1 MSGSYR
7 VAAGI
12 LTSRLSGLV
21 RESLMARALGT
32 TLYADAVSAAFKVP
46 NLLQNLLGEGTLSA
60 AFIPEYSRLSDSKEV
75 GAAGAL
81 ARRVLWLLSGV
92 VMLLVAGGVLL
103 TPVIISVTLPGLEGQ
118 RRELTIMGGRIAFL
132 MTGVL
137 VFSAWSLAI
146 LNAHRKF
153 FTAYVAPVMWNLA
166 MIVFLAINYVSHAA
180 PNRRM
185 VNLLMWTAVGGAVL
199 QLLVQLPTLFKVEKH
214 LRAQWSGARG
224 AASGVL
230 KAAIPTVFGRGA
242 VQISGYI
249 DYFLVSFLA
258 AGTMS
263 IMRYSQMLYMLP
275 ISLLGF
281 SVAAAEL
288 PELSR
293 MRELGPAEMLKRARA
308 ALRMTWFWSI
318 PVVVAFFAFGDGIV
332 GVLLQGG
339 SFERKDTLL
348 VYAALAA
355 YTIGLMPAN
364 GGRVLVTSLYAVGD
378 TRTPARISIIRITV
392 SAVVSAILMFV
403 LLRTYGGVIA
413 VIGICLGSALGSWVE
428 FVMLRRAVGKQLE
441 GSITKGL
448 SLTRIIMVCVPI
460 ALAIRAAVF
469 FLPDRYSQI
478 GSFIAPFVFG
488 AAVLIV
494 GTLVGLPELNRLLNV
509 IRRRKS

>member
-12 LTSRLSGLV
+12 LTSRITGLV

-32 TLYADAVSAAFKVP
+32 TIYADAVSAAFKIP

-60 AFIPEYSRLSDSKEV
+60 AFIPEYARLSDSKEA

-81 ARRVLWLLSGV
+81 ARRVLWILSGIV
-92 VMLLVAGGVLL
+92 TLLVAGGVLL
-103 TPVIISVTLPGLEGQ
+103 TPVIVSVTLPGLEAE
-118 RRELTIMGGRIAFL
+118 RRSLTIMAGRIAFL

-166 MIVFLAINYVSHAA
+166 MIVFLAINYGVRPDA
-180 PNRRM
+180 RF
-185 VNLLMWTAVGGAVL
+185 VNLLMWVAVVGAGL
-199 QLLVQLPTLFKVEKH
+199 QLAVQLPTLFKVEKS
-214 LRAQWSGARG
+214 LAAKWSGARA
-224 AASGVL
+224 AASGVVR
-230 KAAIPTVFGRGA
+230 AAIPTIFGRGA

-258 AGTMS
+258 AGTMAV
-263 IMRYSQMLYMLP
+263 MRYAQMLYMLP

-293 MRELGPAEMLKRARA
+293 MRELGAAEMIKRTRA
-308 ALRMTWFWSI
+308 ALRVTWFWSI
-318 PVVVAFFAFGDGIV
+318 PVVVGFLAFGDGIV

-339 SFERKDTLL
+339 TFDAGDTRI

-355 YTIGLMPAN
+355 YTLGLLPAN

-378 TRTPARISIIRITV
+378 TRTPARISIIRIV
-392 SAVVSAILMFV
+392 ISAVFGAGLMFL
-403 LLRTYGGVIA
+403 LLRTYGGIVA
-413 VIGICLGSALGSWVE
+413 VLGICLGSAVGSWVE
-428 FVMLRRAVGKQLE
+428 FVMLRRAVSKQLE
-441 GSITKGL
+441 GSVLHEL
-448 SLTRIIMVCVPI
+448 SLTRIAVVCLAVAGVLRALVFVVPDGYRQT
-460 ALAIRAAVF
+460 A
-469 FLPDRYSQI
+469 
-478 GSFIAPFVFG
+478 SFTAPFVYG
-488 AAVLIV
+488 ALVLAI
-494 GTLVGLPELNRLLNV
+494 GLLIKLPEFTRLLNV

>member
-1 MSGSYR
+1 VSGSYR

-12 LTSRLSGLV
+12 LTSRITGLV
-21 RESLMARALGT
+21 RESLMARLLGT
-32 TLYADAVSAAFKVP
+32 TLYADAVSAAFKIP

-60 AFIPEYSRLSDSKEV
+60 AFIPEYSRLSDSKEI

-81 ARRVLWLLSGV
+81 ARRVLWLLSGIV
-92 VMLLVAGGVLL
+92 VLVVAGGMLL
-103 TPVIISVTLPGLEGQ
+103 TPVLVAITLPGLEGE
-118 RRELTIMGGRIAFL
+118 RRALTIMAGRIAFL

-166 MIVFLAINYVSHAA
+166 MIVFLAVNYGAR
-180 PNRRM
+180 PNGRL
-185 VNLLMWTAVGGAVL
+185 VNQLMWAAVIGAVL
-199 QLLVQLPTLFKVEKH
+199 QLVVQLPTLFKVERHISAKW
-214 LRAQWSGARG
+214 AGARDS
-224 AASGVL
+224 ARGVL
-230 KAAIPTVFGRGA
+230 RAAIPTVFGRGA

-263 IMRYSQMLYMLP
+263 IMRYSQMLYLLP

-293 MRELGPAEMLKRARA
+293 MRELGPAEMIKRARA
-308 ALRMTWFWSI
+308 ALRVTWFWSI
-318 PVVVAFFAFGDGIV
+318 PVVVAFLAFGDGIV

-339 SFERKDTLL
+339 SFDANDTRL

-355 YTIGLMPAN
+355 YTIGLLPAN

-378 TRTPARISIIRITV
+378 TRTPARISIIRIV
-392 SAVVSAILMFV
+392 ISAVVGAALMFV
-403 LLRTYGGVIA
+403 LLKLYGGVIA
-413 VIGICLGSALGSWVE
+413 VLGICLGSALGSWIE
-428 FVMLRRAVGKQLE
+428 FVLLRRAVAKQLQ
-441 GSITKGL
+441 GSITHEL
-448 SLTRIIMVCVPI
+448 SLTRVVMLCVPI
-460 ALAIRAAVF
+460 AVVIRAALYFV
-469 FLPDRYSQI
+469 PDRWQQI
-478 GSFIAPFVFG
+478 ATFAAPFLFG
-488 AAVLIV
+488 IAVLII
-494 GTLVGLPELNRLLNV
+494 GIMIKLPELNRLLNV
-509 IRRRKS
+509 IRRRKA

>member
-12 LTSRLSGLV
+12 LTSRVTGLV
-21 RESLMARALGT
+21 RESLMARTLGT

-46 NLLQNLLGEGTLSA
+46 NLMQNLLGEGTLSA
-60 AFIPEYSRLSDSKEV
+60 AFIPEYSRLADGKDP

-81 ARRVLWLLSGV
+81 ARRVLWMLCGLV
-92 VMLLVAGGVLL
+92 VLLVIGGVLL
-103 TPVIISVTLPGLEGQ
+103 MPLIIRLTLPGLEGQ

-146 LNAHRKF
+146 LNAHRRF

-166 MIVFLAINYVSHAA
+166 MIVFLAINYGAQ
-180 PNRRM
+180 PNSRM
-185 VNLLMWTAVGGAVL
+185 VNLLMWTAVIGAVL
-199 QLLVQLPTLFKVEKH
+199 QLVVQFPVLFKVEKNF
-214 LRAQWSGARG
+214 RAEWAGARD
-224 AASGVL
+224 AAHGVM

-293 MRELGPAEMLKRARA
+293 MRELGPAEMIKRARA
-308 ALRMTWFWSI
+308 ALRMTWFWTI

-339 SFERKDTLL
+339 SFGREDTLL

-378 TRTPARISIIRITV
+378 TRTPARISIIRIV
-392 SAVVSAILMFV
+392 ISAVVSAALMFV

-413 VIGICLGSALGSWVE
+413 VLGICLGSALGSWVE
-428 FVMLRRAVGKQLE
+428 FVMLRRAVSKQLE
-441 GSITKGL
+441 GSVTSGL
-448 SLTRIIMVCVPI
+448 SLTRITMVCVPI
-460 ALAIRAAVF
+460 AIAIRGALF
-469 FLPDRYSQI
+469 LLPDRYEQI
-478 GSFIAPFVFG
+478 GSFAAPFLYG

-494 GTLVGLPELNRLLNV
+494 GVAIGLPELNRLLNV

>member
-12 LTSRLSGLV
+12 LSSRLTGVL
-21 RESLMARALGT
+21 RESLLARTLGT
-32 TLYADAVSAAFKVP
+32 TIYADAVGAAFKVP

-60 AFIPEYSRLSDSKEV
+60 AFIPEYARLSDSKEQ

-81 ARRVLWLLSGV
+81 ARRVLWVLSGLV
-92 VMLLVAGGVLL
+92 VLLVAAGMLL
-103 TPVIISVTLPGLEGQ
+103 TPVIIGVTLPGLEGE
-118 RRELTIMGGRIAFL
+118 RRDLTIMAGRIAFL

-146 LNAHRKF
+146 LNAHRRF

-166 MIVFLAINYVSHAA
+166 MIVFLAINMGAN
-180 PNRRM
+180 PNKRM
-185 VNLLMWTAVGGAVL
+185 VELLMWTAVVGAVL
-199 QLLVQLPTLFKVEKH
+199 QLAVQLPTLFKVEKH
-214 LRAQWSGARG
+214 LGAKWAGARDS
-224 AASGVL
+224 ARGVI
-230 KAAIPTVFGRGA
+230 KAAVPTIFGRGA

-249 DYFLVSFLA
+249 DFFLVSFLA
-258 AGTMS
+258 AGTLA
-263 IMRYSQMLYMLP
+263 IMRYAQMLYMLP

-308 ALRMTWFWSI
+308 ALSVTWFWSV
-318 PVVVAFFAFGDGIV
+318 PVVVGFLAFGDGIV

-339 SFERKDTLL
+339 SFERKDTLM

-355 YTIGLMPAN
+355 YTLGLLPSN

-378 TRTPARISIIRITV
+378 TKTPARISIIRIV
-392 SAVVSAILMFV
+392 ISAVASAALMYV
-403 LLRTYGGVIA
+403 MLRSYGRVVA
-413 VIGICLGSALGSWVE
+413 VIGICLGSALGSWAE
-428 FVMLRRAVGKQLE
+428 FIMLRRAVGKALQ
-441 GSITKGL
+441 GSPTSGL
-448 SLTRIIMVCVPI
+448 SLTRIILVCVTA
-460 ALAIRAAVF
+460 ALVVRGAWFVIPQRF
-469 FLPDRYSQI
+469 QEI
-478 GSFIAPFVFG
+478 GSFIAPFIYGF
-488 AAVLIV
+488 AVLLA
-494 GTLVGLPELNRLLNV
+494 GTMIGIPELKRLVNV